1 VQKLDWYFVRSVA
14 IWTAVVLLV
23 LVSFYSIGVLVD
35 ELNAVG
41 KANYGAAQAVYIV
54 LLRTPNFMHEV
65 FAVSLLLGGLL
76 AFGGLA
82 RNNEIIAMR
91 AAGVSIFRL
100 FKSVMKTGILMVSVG
115 LIIGEVIAPTLQHKS
130 DQLRAHWLNY
140 PTLLQSI
147 HGVWL
152 RDQNNFINIQSIRP
166 NGELNNL
173 SIYQF
178 DDQHRLQT
186 LLMAAKAELRDGQW
200 LLLDVQETRLHDTR
214 VETELLISK
223 TMDIGLDPDFVK
235 NVSIEP
241 EMLSILALRDYNNF
255 LKKNQLSIPEYE
267 IAFWTRLAVP
277 VIGLLMLL
285 IALPFALASTR
296 NIDIAKRLTMGA
308 ILGVVIIL
316 VLKSAS
322 FAGVVYNLPPII
334 VAWGPVLVLALGVAY
349 TVRRLA

>member
-1 VQKLDWYFVRSVA
+1 MQKLDWYFAKILA
-14 IWTAVVLLV
+14 IWTLIVLLV
-23 LVSFYSIGVLVD
+23 LVSFYAIGVLVD
-35 ELNAVG
+35 ELGTVG
-41 KANYGAAQAVYIV
+41 RADYGTLQAVYVV
-54 LLRTPNFMHEV
+54 LLRTPYFMHEV
-65 FAVSLLLGGLL
+65 FPVSLLLGGLL
-76 AFGGLA
+76 GFGGLA
-82 RNNEIIAMR
+82 KTNEIIAMR
-91 AAGVSIFRL
+91 AAGVSIWRL
-100 FKSVMKTGILMVSVG
+100 FKSAMKAGLLMVSVG
-115 LIIGEVIAPTLQHKS
+115 LLIGEIIAPTLQHKS
-130 DQLRAHWLNY
+130 DQLRANWLNY

-152 RDQNNFINIQSIRP
+152 REQNSFINIQSIRP

-173 SIYQF
+173 SVYQF
-178 DDQHRLQT
+178 DDQHRLQNMT
-186 LLMAAKAELRDGQW
+186 TAAKAELRDGQW
-200 LLLDVQETRLHDTR
+200 LLLQVQVTRLQQPQI
-214 VETELLISK
+214 ETAVLPSK
-223 TMDIGLDPDFVK
+223 LMDIGLDADLVK
-235 NVSIEP
+235 NISIEP

-334 VAWGPVLVLALGVAY
+334 VAWGPVMVLALGVAY
-349 TVRRLA
+349 TVRRLG